1 MDAASPSDRL
11 PAGWLAAAAIAGL
24 AARLAFG
31 LLYWTHQPLTRD
43 ELEYLSLARSL
54 AAGHGF
60 VYDEVL
66 RSGSFVPFGRAPG
79 YPAFIALVGAGHAV
93 TTSVPVALKIAQACV
108 GALGVWIAGVLAHR
122 LAGARASRAAAGLAA
137 VYPPLVWIAGYAW
150 SEAIFWPVGLLVA
163 WLFDRALAQPTR
175 ASLAILCGLA
185 TGAGLLIRP
194 GLLLFLPVAGVYLLI
209 RGRGRTLVALG
220 LGVALVVVPWTIR
233 NYVHHGRLMIVASD
247 GGVNFWIGN
256 HPLAIGDGDMA
267 ANVAIKQ
274 DNVRL
279 RADHPGLTEEQM
291 EPIYYREAFV
301 WIAAHPLA
309 WLALEARKAFYLV
322 VPIGP
327 SYTLHSARYL
337 VTSVAAYGVVLAL
350 AIAGAMSL
358 GGRVGRTPGLWVLA
372 ASAVLTCLVFF
383 SHERFRIPIV
393 DPALVVLGGAGLA
406 ALLDRARRA
415 RA

>member
-1 MDAASPSDRL
+1 
-11 PAGWLAAAAIAGL
+11 
-24 AARLAFG
+24 
-31 LLYWTHQPLTRD
+31 
-43 ELEYLSLARSL
+43 
-54 AAGHGF
+54 
-60 VYDEVL
+60 
-66 RSGSFVPFGRAPG
+66 
-79 YPAFIALVGAGHAV
+79 
-93 TTSVPVALKIAQACV
+93 
-108 GALGVWIAGVLAHR
+108 
-122 LAGARASRAAAGLAA
+122 
-137 VYPPLVWIAGYAW
+137 
-150 SEAIFWPVGLLVA
+150 
-163 WLFDRALAQPTR
+163 
-175 ASLAILCGLA
+175 
-185 TGAGLLIRP
+185 
-194 GLLLFLPVAGVYLLI
+194 
-209 RGRGRTLVALG
+209 
-220 LGVALVVVPWTIR
+220 
-233 NYVHHGRLMIVASD
+233 MIVASD

-327 SYTLHSARYL
+327 SYTLHSTRYL
-337 VTSVAAYGVVLAL
+337 VTSVASYGVVLAL